1 MLKEEKRNYC
11 KKNTKKQ
18 RGRLKKMKSKEGEVN
33 LIKQALL
40 LLQEED
46 NPKEKLFSICL
57 SESKKEKVM

>member
-1 MLKEEKRNYC
+1 
-11 KKNTKKQ
+11 
-18 RGRLKKMKSKEGEVN
+18 MKSKEGEVN

-57 SESKKEKVM
+57 SESQKEKVM